1 MPPVELN
8 APLHWRQVDF
18 ISDLHL
24 QASEPG
30 THAAW
35 VQFMQVTSADA
46 LFILGDLFEVWV
58 GDDVLDMPDSF
69 ETSCAETIRRTAAR
83 IPVFIMHGNR
93 DFLMGSRLARVCNA
107 TLLQDPTTLQIAGTR
122 FVLTHGDALCLD
134 DNEYQTFRRMVRSAE
149 WQQDFLAKP
158 LHERQRIA
166 SDIRARSEA
175 QKTSGVEYA
184 DVDRSAAS
192 ALLKSA
198 SATTMVHGH
207 THRPATHSLADGQ
220 ERWVLSDWHIQ
231 GKHARAEVLRLQ
243 APENGDSPV
252 FSRLAPAHCG
262 RRT

>member
-184 DVDRSAAS
+184 DVDRSAAN

-207 THRPATHSLADGQ
+207 THRPATHSLTDGQ